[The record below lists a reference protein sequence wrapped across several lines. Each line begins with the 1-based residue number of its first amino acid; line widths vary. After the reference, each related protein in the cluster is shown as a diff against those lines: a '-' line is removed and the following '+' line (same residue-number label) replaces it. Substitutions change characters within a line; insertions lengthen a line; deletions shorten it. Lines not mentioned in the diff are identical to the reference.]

1 MSRKTSRDEQ
11 VNSGSGRG
19 GDEGGAT
26 GSDNRSGVLF
36 TARTKAIVWGMQ
48 QRAVQGML
56 DFDYSCSRKEPSVVA
71 LTYPF
76 V

>member
-19 GDEGGAT
+19 GDDGGAT

-56 DFDYSCSRKEPSVVA
+56 DFDYSCSRPASSY
-71 LTYPF
+71 LSITGLR
-76 V
+76 